1 MKYDINASEFEE
13 KVHKLKRHFAHKDYD
28 AMFKDL
34 GVELEKLTADFSNKG
49 ARQSK
54 EYAARYAYIQHLTTH
69 YNKRNIIYT
78 SCFVND
84 VKPHVC
90 AFRDG
95 VFLGFWQGNVMA
107 IIKNHICLF
116 PVDFARFQYSDAAQ
130 DVGATI
136 FHVPTT
142 KEAKKVFDAIC
153 DNSNSQT
160 LDFESFLA
168 ECKLQEKGKGLINS
182 TLIYADD
189 SLPTAFVLAKDI
201 ASDNVNLFVV
211 KFDNDTNFNLSS
223 IALKM
228 ANTMLYR
235 FVIDTKNKLK
245 KEMYISKYEA
255 MREAFYHSLLDVFG
269 QYQIK

>member
-13 KVHKLKRHFAHKDYD
+13 KVYKLKRHFAHKDYD
-28 AMFKDL
+28 LMFEEL
-34 GVELEKLTADFSNKG
+34 GVELEKLKQDFSNKD

-54 EYAARYAYIQHLTTH
+54 EYAARYAYIQHLTTRH
-69 YNKRNIIYT
+69 NKRNIIYT
-78 SCFVND
+78 SCFVDD
-84 VKPHVC
+84 VIPHGC
-90 AFRDG
+90 ELRNG
-95 VFLGFWQGNVMA
+95 VFLGLWQGNVMA
-107 IIKNHICLF
+107 IIKNRICLF

-130 DVGATI
+130 DVGATV

-201 ASDNVNLFVV
+201 ASVNVNLFVV
-211 KFDNDTNFNLSS
+211 KFDDDTSFNLSS

-245 KEMYISKYEA
+245 
-255 MREAFYHSLLDVFG
+255 RETY
-269 QYQIK
+269 